1 MPKLE
6 PWLKK
11 RVTKREDGRLEIKLS
26 DMPVFPDHID
36 KLPNPVEIDGQQKM
50 WVGIGWI
57 DHGPATGK
65 EPLVI
70 NTEDAEDV
78 DL

>member
-1 MPKLE
+1 MKLE

-11 RVTKREDGRLEIKLS
+11 RVKKRKDGRLEMKLS
-26 DMPVFPDHID
+26 DMPAFPDSID
-36 KLPNPVEIDGQQKM
+36 KLPNPVEIDGRRKM

-57 DHGPATGK
+57 DEGEAKGD

-70 NTEDAEDV
+70 LTEEDDDA
-78 DL
+78 